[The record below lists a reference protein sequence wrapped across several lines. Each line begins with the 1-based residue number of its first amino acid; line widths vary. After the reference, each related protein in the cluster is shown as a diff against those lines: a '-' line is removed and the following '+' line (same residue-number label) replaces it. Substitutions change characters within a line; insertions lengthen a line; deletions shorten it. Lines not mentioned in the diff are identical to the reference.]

1 MSARLCKFFGEYR
14 WRLNICLT
22 ALLCPGIVFA
32 LFFTMNLILWTESS
46 SAAVP
51 FGTLIGLLAMWMLI
65 SLPLTFVG
73 AYYGFKKSVMSQP
86 TRTNQ
91 IPRQIPEQSIYTQ
104 PLPGIIM
111 GGILPFG
118 CIFIQLFFILNS
130 LWSNQMYYMFGFLFL
145 VFIILV
151 ITCSETTILLC
162 YFHLCAEDHGW
173 WWRSFLT
180 SGFAAFYLFV
190 YCVHYFISKMSIS
203 GFVSTLLYFGYTSI
217 MVFLFFLLTGTVG
230 FFACFWFVRRIYA
243 SVKVD

>member
-1 MSARLCKFFGEYR
+1 M
-14 WRLNICLT
+14 NICLT
-22 ALLCPGIVFA
+22 ALLCPGIVFS
-32 LFFTMNLILWTESS
+32 LFFIMNLILWTESS

-51 FGTLIGLLAMWMLI
+51 FGTLIGLLAMWMLV

-73 AYYGFKKSVMSQP
+73 AYFGFKKHILEQP

-104 PLPGIIM
+104 PMPGIIM

-162 YFHLCAEDHGW
+162 YFHLCAEDHAW

-180 SGFAAFYLFV
+180 SGFAAFYLFI

-230 FFACFWFVRRIYA
+230 FFACFWFVRRIYS